1 MPIDPFIEYG
11 AFGPQATAAMGEA
24 FDAACK
30 ELGEIGQFKELRELI
45 AKRIIAVAR
54 TGELDPVRLRTSAL
68 TGLTGDIVSPGRPL
82 VSYMQVHG
90 AARH

>member
-30 ELGEIGQFKELRELI
+30 ELGEMGQFKELRELI
-45 AKRIIAVAR
+45 AARIIAVAR

-68 TGLTGDIVSPGRPL
+68 SGFSADSTSRNHSLI
-82 VSYMQVHG
+82 SYLQVCG
-90 AARH
+90 AAQH

>member
-1 MPIDPFIEYG
+1 MSIDPFIEYG
-11 AFGPQATAAMGEA
+11 AFGPHATAAMGEA

-45 AKRIIAVAR
+45 AARIIAVAR

-68 TGLTGDIVSPGRPL
+68 SGLSGASNSSRRSLI
-82 VSYMQVHG
+82 SYMQVHG
-90 AARH
+90 AAQH